1 MYLRLTLLFL
11 SLIAYTVGRSQ
22 ETMNFPGVEKKSYQ
36 LYQEKKWD
44 DLIKFSSQARKQGI
58 DFFYLQVRTGLAY
71 YNEGKY
77 GKAADYLLKAYSND
91 QSFEWLQEYL
101 YYSLVYSGR
110 FPEALKYASLFSDDV
125 KSKIGFRD
133 RGVYRLAYEAGYGFN
148 PLFEELTSRAFGSEV
163 NLGDDYGEGTF
174 LKDYSFHSLDV
185 GHKIAPDVML
195 NHSFTYIGV
204 NRQAVVDWGVKSS
217 SPLRIN
223 QFQYFLNPVWVIG
236 KKLNISP
243 SVTLI
248 FGSGDV
254 LSGGLT
260 ADSSKVF
267 NLSKFSYSDVL
278 FSTAIW
284 SNFRNLSPG
293 AEINFGN
300 INNTKLTQLSLWLT
314 MYPLSNTRL
323 FVTPRVYFKTGS
335 DFSGAQLKA
344 VGISGGARIGKAYLS
359 GQYLT
364 GEMENFIES
373 AGYVVYNFPGKS
385 ERKISG
391 SLNFPLSKKC
401 QFVFRYINQN
411 IQEKYQ
417 VYTDGYKSNYLE
429 YNYIKHTITTGLSW
443 NF

>member
-1 MYLRLTLLFL
+1 MSVRIVLLSLFL
-11 SLIAYTVGRSQ
+11 FSFTIVKSQ
-22 ETMNFPGVEKKSYQ
+22 EKLNFAGVERNSYQ
-36 LYQEKKWD
+36 LFQEKKWPE
-44 DLIKFSSQARKQGI
+44 LIQLSSRSRKQGI

-77 GKAADYLLKAYSND
+77 GKAAEYLLMAYAND
-91 QSFEWLQEYL
+91 QSFDWLQEYL

-110 FPEALKYASLFSDDV
+110 FPEALKYASLFSDDL
-125 KSKIGFRD
+125 KSKIRFRD
-133 RGVYRLAYEAGYGFN
+133 SGIYRLAYEAGYGFN
-148 PLFEELTSRAFGSEV
+148 PLFDELASRPFGSEV
-163 NLGDDYGEGTF
+163 NLGDDYGEGYL
-174 LKDYSFHSLDV
+174 LKDYSFHSFDI

-204 NRQAVVDWGVKSS
+204 NRQAVVDWGVKST
-217 SPLRIN
+217 SPLRVS

-243 SVTLI
+243 SLTLI

-254 LSGGLT
+254 LSGSLT
-260 ADSSKVF
+260 ADSSKIF

-284 SNFRNLSPG
+284 SNYGSFSPG
-293 AEINFGN
+293 AEINIGN
-300 INNTKLTQLSLWLT
+300 INNTKLTQMSLWLT
-314 MYPLSNTRL
+314 LYPFSNTRL
-323 FVTPRVYFKTGS
+323 FVTPRVYFKAGS
-335 DFSGAQLKA
+335 DTSGAQLKA
-344 VGISGGARIGKAYLS
+344 VGLSGGARIGKAYLT

-364 GEMENFIES
+364 GDMENFVES

-385 ERKISG
+385 ERKITG
-391 SLNFPLSKKC
+391 SLTFPLSKNC
-401 QFVFRYINQN
+401 QFVSRYINQN
-411 IQEKYQ
+411 ILEKYQ

-429 YNYIKHTITTGLSW
+429 YNYIKHTITTGISW